1 VAGETG
7 RPIARAATVVN
18 ARHLAPAF
26 LDAVVGRYAGSRLG
40 RQELDGE
47 IVEERADTLWTRGG
61 LETCRVAEAP
71 PLARIV
77 VAIDPPAS
85 AGMSADAC
93 GLVAAGRAENGTI
106 YAIA

>member
-1 VAGETG
+1 MG
-7 RPIARAATVVN
+7 
-18 ARHLAPAF
+18 
-26 LDAVVGRYAGSRLG
+26 
-40 RQELDGE
+40 
-47 IVEERADTLWTRGG
+47 W
-61 LETCRVAEAP
+61 TCRVAEAP

>member
-61 LETCRVAEAP
+61 LDLP
-71 PLARIV
+71 PPRRRRSHASWSRSIHR
-77 VAIDPPAS
+77 PQPA
-85 AGMSADAC
+85 
-93 GLVAAGRAENGTI
+93 
-106 YAIA
+106 